1 MTNAAALFTA
11 KTPPGL
17 FAVQAPSVS
26 ALLGSTEG
34 SGAISGGLLRP
45 GSIDQTTFLQ
55 MLQQQQ
61 QNRQAAGVGGKAVSM
76 PVQGLQPA
84 SSAPSIPTLSSAQ
97 FAALVGAQNA
107 NPGLAAAPVE
117 GPAGDPQAI
126 AAAQQNQAQFQAQL
140 QAQTRTAAPMTPAMK
155 LSGTA
160 NRTTSANPQ
169 TGNSQTG
176 NLQSGGPQSGGPQ
189 NGGPAS
195 AGNADEEAPTISRKS
210 SPQQRTAADSPP
222 PMDGMP
228 TITRKSAPVL
238 EASASES
245 TGTSA
250 ESETA
255 SKSDPNVVHLKSP
268 PDKDQQTELRMRNK
282 RWVVDETPGA
292 RQLFFGADGE
302 FGWDDFLD
310 MINPLQHIPGIAQ
323 IYRAVTGDEINGA
336 ASLLG
341 AIPFGPLGGVGLIAS
356 VADLA
361 IKDVTGADIGGNLQA
376 MIFGKGEA
384 PEGGAVAPADMAG
397 AAGAGASGNVTV
409 QSAARETAYSLSDA
423 SEMHSS
429 CRG

>member
-1 MTNAAALFTA
+1 MNNAALFTA
-11 KTPPGL
+11 KNPPGL
-17 FAVQAPSVS
+17 FAAQAPSVS
-26 ALLGSTEG
+26 APLGSTEG

-45 GSIDQTTFLQ
+45 GSIDQTTFLR

-61 QNRQAAGVGGKAVSM
+61 QNRQAAGVGGKAAPM
-76 PVQGLQPA
+76 PVQGLQSA

-107 NPGLAAAPVE
+107 DPGLAAAPVE

-126 AAAQQNQAQFQAQL
+126 AAAQQSQAQFQAQL
-140 QAQTRTAAPMTPAMK
+140 QAQTRAAAPMTPAMK

-160 NRTTSANPQ
+160 NRNASANPQAGNPQ
-169 TGNSQTG
+169 TGNPQTG
-176 NLQSGGPQSGGPQ
+176 NPQA
-189 NGGPAS
+189 GGPAP

-210 SPQQRTAADSPP
+210 KPQQMAAADSAPAA
-222 PMDGMP
+222 DDLP

-245 TGTSA
+245 GETPA
-250 ESETA
+250 KRESETA
-255 SKSDPNVVHLKSP
+255 SKGDPNVVHLKSP
-268 PDKDQQTELRMRNK
+268 PDKDQQKELRMRNK

-341 AIPFGPLGGVGLIAS
+341 AIPFGPLGGIGLIAS

-361 IKDVTGADIGGNLQA
+361 VKDTTGADIGGNLQA

-384 PEGGAVAPADMAG
+384 PEGTAAPADMAQ
-397 AAGAGASGNVTV
+397 AGTSGDVTV
-409 QSAARETAYSLSDA
+409 QSATRETAYALSDV

>member
-17 FAVQAPSVS
+17 FAAPAPSVS
-26 ALLGSTEG
+26 APLGSTEG
-34 SGAISGGLLRP
+34 RGAISGGLLRP

-61 QNRQAAGVGGKAVSM
+61 QNRQAGGVGGKAVSM
-76 PVQGLQPA
+76 PVQGFQPA

-107 NPGLAAAPVE
+107 DPGLAAAPVE
-117 GPAGDPQAI
+117 GPAGDPQAM
-126 AAAQQNQAQFQAQL
+126 AAAQQSQAQFQV
-140 QAQTRTAAPMTPAMK
+140 QTRTAAPMTPAMK

-160 NRTTSANPQ
+160 NRNTSANPQ
-169 TGNSQTG
+169 SGN
-176 NLQSGGPQSGGPQ
+176 PQS
-189 NGGPAS
+189 GGPAS

-210 SPQQRTAADSPP
+210 NPQQMAAADSAPP
-222 PMDGMP
+222 ADDMP
-228 TITRKSAPVL
+228 TITRKSAPAL
-238 EASASES
+238 EASASASTEQPAES
-245 TGTSA
+245 

-268 PDKDQQTELRMRNK
+268 PDKDQQKELRMRNK

-292 RQLFFGADGE
+292 RQLFFGADGK

-356 VADLA
+356 IADLA
-361 IKDVTGADIGGNLQA
+361 VKDVTGADIGGNLQA
-376 MIFGKGEA
+376 MIFGKDEA
-384 PEGGAVAPADMAG
+384 PEGSTASPADMAQ
-397 AAGAGASGNVTV
+397 AGASGNVTV
-409 QSAARETAYSLSDA
+409 QAAARETAYALSDA